1 MSPDEEDDDE
11 IDTEGTPGAM
21 KAEKIVNAKVEVDV
35 KDEADVKTEPVIKAE
50 PEVIKAEPKDVIDS
64 EDHPMSHVADDFED
78 NIVKAEDKRASIKDE
93 SESEDV
99 AGPEED

>member
-11 IDTEGTPGAM
+11 IDTEGTPDAM

-35 KDEADVKTEPVIKAE
+35 KDEAVVKAE
-50 PEVIKAEPKDVIDS
+50 PEDIKAESKDVIDS

-78 NIVKAEDKRASIKDE
+78 NIVKAEDKSASIKDE
-93 SESEDV
+93 SESEGV